1 MTRAIVVHDVTTA
14 DAGDHKAKATAES
27 AGQTE
32 SSRTVWESPEG
43 IRSGVWEVTPGSFRS
58 ARPQYHEMCQ
68 IVSGSATIE
77 EEDGTTFDVQAGSL
91 FITPEGWT
99 GRWTVHETLR
109 KVWVVIPFT
118 ALADPG
124 RAAGS

>member
-1 MTRAIVVHDVTTA
+1 MTRAIVVSDVTTT
-14 DAGDHKAKATAES
+14 DAGDHKAKATAELE
-27 AGQTE
+27 GQTE
-32 SSRTVWESPEG
+32 SSRTVWESAEG

-58 ARPQYHEMCQ
+58 TRPQYHEMCQ

-77 EEDGTTFDVQAGSL
+77 EEDGTTFEVQAGSL

-109 KVWVVIPFT
+109 KAWVVIPFA
-118 ALADPG
+118 ALAAPG
-124 RAAGS
+124 GSAD

>member
-1 MTRAIVVHDVTTA
+1 MTKAIVITDVVTT
-14 DAGDHKAKATAES
+14 DAGEHHDKATAEQP
-27 AGQTE
+27 GQTE

-58 ARPQYHEMCQ
+58 TRPAYHEMCQ

-77 EEDGTTFDVQAGSL
+77 EDDGTTFDVQAGSL
-91 FITPEGWT
+91 FVTPEGWS

-109 KVWVVIPFT
+109 KAWVVIPFT
-118 ALADPG
+118 ALTGAIPS
-124 RAAGS
+124 AS

>member
-1 MTRAIVVHDVTTA
+1 MTRAIVVSDVTTT
-14 DAGDHKAKATAES
+14 DAGDHKAKATAELE
-27 AGQTE
+27 GQTE
-32 SSRTVWESPEG
+32 SSRTVWESVEG

-58 ARPQYHEMCQ
+58 TRPQYHEMCQ

-77 EEDGTTFDVQAGSL
+77 EEDGTTFEVQAGSL

-109 KVWVVIPFT
+109 KAWVVIPFA
-118 ALADPG
+118 ALAAPG
-124 RAAGS
+124 GSAD